1 MRFQLSQEQID
12 FYFSLPQEVK
22 QHFVDASLAVPA
34 HLLPPGIRRLTSLDD
49 FDQALRE
56 THDVFAPEIDPQPDA
71 IQTYLPHLGFG
82 IRYWLSHCLG
92 KDGYYNFDFIDR
104 SGERINT
111 PPGIRLIMEYNFHV
125 RSTVDIQLTRKPCGF
140 WN

>member
-12 FYFSLPQEVK
+12 FYSSLPQEVK

-56 THDVFAPEIDPQPDA
+56 TYDVVSVQPFDHRLL
-71 IQTYLPHLGFG
+71 ITYISASVCAG
-82 IRYWLSHCLG
+82 
-92 KDGYYNFDFIDR
+92 NR
-104 SGERINT
+104 S
-111 PPGIRLIMEYNFHV
+111 PA
-125 RSTVDIQLTRKPCGF
+125 
-140 WN
+140 